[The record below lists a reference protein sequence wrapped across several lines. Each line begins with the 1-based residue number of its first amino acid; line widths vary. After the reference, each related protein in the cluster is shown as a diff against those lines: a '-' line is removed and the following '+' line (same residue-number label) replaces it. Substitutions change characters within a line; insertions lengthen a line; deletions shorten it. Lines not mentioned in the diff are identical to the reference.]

1 VVIPPLTI
9 ASDSATIERGLTD
22 CRPMIR
28 TASPA
33 DAQGIC
39 TIYNHYVANTIITFE
54 EEPISIDEMAGRIE
68 EVTHGLPWYLYE
80 ESGRVVGYAYAIPWK
95 SRSAYRYSVES
106 AVYVSS
112 DCLGNGVGSKLYR
125 ALITELKGRSLHCV
139 IGGIALPN
147 AASIALHEKM
157 GFEKVAQFR
166 EVGWKFQRRIDVG
179 YWELLL

>member
-1 VVIPPLTI
+1 
-9 ASDSATIERGLTD
+9 
-22 CRPMIR
+22 MIR

-33 DAQGIC
+33 DSQAVC

-54 EEPISIDEMAGRIE
+54 ELPISIDEMAGRID
-68 EVTHGLPWYLYE
+68 EVTQVLPWYLYE
-80 ESGRVVGYAYAIPWK
+80 ESGQVVGYAYAIPWK
-95 SRSAYRYSVES
+95 SRSAYRYAVES

-112 DCLGNGVGSKLYR
+112 HFLGKGVGSKLYS
-125 ALITELKGRSLHCV
+125 ALITELQRRSFHCV

-147 AASIALHEKM
+147 VASIALHEKM

-166 EVGWKFQRRIDVG
+166 EVGWKFQQRIDVG